1 MDTREAGTFKAVL
14 RRYCGG
20 MTALFIKANESG
32 ARQVVRGH
40 VTKTCHLE
48 LRVEYCG
55 KKSFSV
61 RHKEEKYTLLAE
73 QV

>member
-1 MDTREAGTFKAVL
+1 
-14 RRYCGG
+14 